1 MQLRHCWRSAALATV
16 RRFRRTSKSGSG
28 SIAAAYGSGGL
39 SVKERLWQRD
49 GFAALAFALVF
60 ALLAYGVFADSFQ
73 SLERYTYDLG
83 VRSRDRAPSD
93 RIAIIAI
100 DDDSI
105 RTLGRWPWPRALQAQ
120 LLDKQTGRAQV
131 RTPVTT

>member
-1 MQLRHCWRSAALATV
+1 MQLRHCWRSAAQATV
-16 RRFRRTSKSGSG
+16 RRFRRTSKSGTG

-60 ALLAYGVFADSFQ
+60 ALLAYGVFADSFP

-83 VRSRDRAPSD
+83 VRSRRSEE
-93 RIAIIAI
+93 RRVGKEVV
-100 DDDSI
+100 S
-105 RTLGRWPWPRALQAQ
+105 TCSYRWSPYQ
-120 LLDKQTGRAQV
+120 
-131 RTPVTT
+131 

>member
-1 MQLRHCWRSAALATV
+1 MQLRHCWRSAAQATV
-16 RRFRRTSKSGSG
+16 RRFRRTSKSGTG

-73 SLERYTYDLG
+73 SLERSTYDLG
-83 VRSRDRAPSD
+83 VRRRDRAPSA
-93 RIAIIAI
+93 RIPNIAM
-100 DDDSI
+100 DDHSI
-105 RTLGRWPWPRALQAQ
+105 RNPGRRPWPRPPPAQ
-120 LLDKQTGRAQV
+120 PPK
-131 RTPVTT
+131 

>member
-1 MQLRHCWRSAALATV
+1 MTQPFPAGRS
-16 RRFRRTSKSGSG
+16 SD
-28 SIAAAYGSGGL
+28 L

-105 RTLGRWPWPRALQAQ
+105 RNLGRWPWPRALQDRKSTR
-120 LLDKQTGRAQV
+120 LNSSH
-131 RTPVTT
+131 

>member
-1 MQLRHCWRSAALATV
+1 MQLRHCWRSAAQATV
-16 RRFRRTSKSGSG
+16 RRFRRTSKSGTG

-73 SLERYTYDLG
+73 RSEAHTSELQSLM
-83 VRSRDRAPSD
+83 
-93 RIAIIAI
+93 RISYAVFC
-100 DDDSI
+100 
-105 RTLGRWPWPRALQAQ
+105 L
-120 LLDKQTGRAQV
+120 KKK
-131 RTPVTT
+131 TTSSTTNNQN

>member
-1 MQLRHCWRSAALATV
+1 MTQPFPAGRS
-16 RRFRRTSKSGSG
+16 SD
-28 SIAAAYGSGGL
+28 L
-39 SVKERLWQRD
+39 SVKERLWQRAA
-49 GFAALAFALVF
+49 FAGLAFALGF

-100 DDDSI
+100 DDDSL
-105 RTLGRWPWPRALQAQ
+105 RNLGRWPWPSALQAP
-120 LLDKQTGRAQV
+120 LLDTLREGGPRRLANTALHLEPEANVSDTATQ
-131 RTPVTT
+131 PLPP